1 MHSHPRM
8 FAIAVGVI
16 AALLG
21 AAAPAGASDDVVQPG
36 ESIQAAIDDALPG
49 DTITIAP
56 GEFRENVTI
65 TTDDITLRGSGSGR
79 HGTVLMPSLSPAT
92 SPCTEPPEVSGI
104 CVLGSTDE
112 GGPAVSDVMIE
123 DLMVDGFS
131 GTGIDA
137 FHAEDYTVAHVRARN
152 NGGYGIAGFV
162 LSGVRFLH
170 NVATDNAEPGIYI
183 GDSHDAQAV
192 VIGNTSIHNGVGG
205 EGFGFLFRDSSN
217 GRVIDNHAARNCVGF
232 NFIDS
237 GFNEAEPL
245 SDWTAQGNTANNNN
259 GACPASPAFP
269 AFSGTGILL
278 GGTHAVAVTRN
289 HVFSNR
295 PTIASELSGGIVVAS
310 ASSLGGASPADNVN
324 PTDNVVSRNVA
335 FHNKPADI
343 VWDQTGTGNR
353 FRHNHCARSMPSRIC
368 NR

>member
-1 MHSHPRM
+1 MHSRPRM
-8 FAIAVGVI
+8 FAIVVSVT

-21 AAAPAGASDDVVQPG
+21 GAAPAGASDEVVQPG

-49 DTITIAP
+49 DTVTVAP

-92 SPCTEPPEVSGI
+92 SPCSEPPEVSGI
-104 CVLGSTDE
+104 CVLGSRDE

-123 DLMVDGFS
+123 DLTVDGFS

-137 FHAEDYTVAHVRARN
+137 FNAEDYTVAHVRARN
-152 NGGYGIAGFV
+152 NGGYGLAGFV
-162 LSGVRFLH
+162 LAGVRFLH
-170 NVATDNAEPGIYI
+170 SVATDNGEPGIYI
-183 GDSHDAQAV
+183 GDSPDAQAV
-192 VIGNTSIHNGVGG
+192 VVGNTAIHNGVGG
-205 EGFGFLFRDSSN
+205 EGFGFLLGDSSN
-217 GRVIDNHAARNCVGF
+217 GLVIGNHAARNCVGF
-232 NFIDS
+232 AFVDAR
-237 GFNEAEPL
+237 FNEAEPL
-245 SDWTAQGNTANNNN
+245 SDWTAKGNTANNNN
-259 GACPASPAFP
+259 GACPAGEFP
-269 AFSGTGILL
+269 ALSGTGILL
-278 GGTHAVAVTRN
+278 AGTHAVVAKRN

-295 PTIASELSGGIVVAS
+295 PTNASELSGGIVVTS
-310 ASSLGGASPADNVN
+310 ASSLGGASPAVDVN

-343 VWDQTGTGNR
+343 VWDRTGTGNR
-353 FRHNHCARSMPSRIC
+353 FRRNHCGRSTPSRIC

>member
-1 MHSHPRM
+1 MHSRPRM
-8 FAIAVGVI
+8 FAIAAGVV

-21 AAAPAGASDDVVQPG
+21 AAAPAGASDDLVQPG

-49 DTITIAP
+49 DTITVAP
-56 GEFRENVTI
+56 GEFRENLTI
-65 TTDDITLRGSGSGR
+65 TKDDITLRGSGTGR
-79 HGTVLMPSLSPAT
+79 HGTVLRPSLSPST
-92 SPCTEPPEVSGI
+92 SPCTDAPEVSGI
-104 CVLGSTDE
+104 CVLGSTD
-112 GGPAVSDVMIE
+112 GAGPPVSDVTIE
-123 DLMVDGFS
+123 DLTVDGFS

-137 FHAEDYTVAHVRARN
+137 LNAEDYTVAHVRAHN
-152 NGGYGIAGFV
+152 NRGYGIAGFV

-170 NVATDNAEPGIYI
+170 SVATDNAEPGIYI

-217 GRVIDNHAARNCVGF
+217 GLVIGNHAARNCVGF

-245 SDWTAQGNTANNNN
+245 SDWTAQDNTANNNN
-259 GACPASPAFP
+259 GACPASPEFP

-295 PTIASELSGGIVVAS
+295 PTIASKLSGGIVVAS
-310 ASSLGGASPADNVN
+310 ASSLGGASPASNVN
-324 PTDNVVSRNVA
+324 PTDNILSRNVA
-335 FHNKPADI
+335 FHNEPADI
-343 VWDQTGTGNR
+343 VWDLTGSGNR
-353 FRHNHCARSMPSRIC
+353 FQDNHCARSMPSRIC
-368 NR
+368 HR

>member
-1 MHSHPRM
+1 MHSRPRM

-21 AAAPAGASDDVVQPG
+21 GAAQAGASDEVVQPG
-36 ESIQAAIDDALPG
+36 ELIQTAIDDALPG
-49 DTITIAP
+49 DTVTIAP

-92 SPCTEPPEVSGI
+92 SPCSEPPEVSGI

-123 DLMVDGFS
+123 DLTVDGFS

-137 FHAEDYTVAHVRARN
+137 FNAEDYTVAHVRARN

-170 NVATDNAEPGIYI
+170 NVATDNGEPGIYI
-183 GDSHDAQAV
+183 GDSHNAQAV
-192 VIGNTSIHNGVGG
+192 VIGNASIHNGVGG

-259 GACPASPAFP
+259 GACPASPEFP

-278 GGTHAVAVTRN
+278 AGTHAVAVTRN

-295 PTIASELSGGIVVAS
+295 PTNASSLSGGIVLAS
-310 ASSLGGASPADNVN
+310 SGSLGGASPAVDVD
-324 PTDNVVSRNVA
+324 PTDNIVSRNVA
-335 FHNKPADI
+335 FHNEPADI
-343 VWDQTGTGNR
+343 VWDRTGTGNR